1 MNQGAYYIPRD
12 PKNKKKKNGHKADIY
27 LAIPYYIVMIVLV
40 VIPIFLMV
48 ISSFQYDQP
57 QNIFPIGFTLTHYLD
72 FFKAASFVR
81 AMTSSLWIA
90 FATTVVS
97 LMIGYPLAFLL
108 TKLKLKTQMTLL
120 LLINAPMWINM
131 LLRVRALEQIM
142 RMFTPFLID
151 TAPGVVLGLV
161 YVYLPFMVLPIYAVI
176 SKIDPSLIESSAD
189 LGASRLKTMIKVI
202 IPLSLSGV
210 LAGIMMVFLPAATTI
225 IVPQYLAP
233 SQNIYMIGT
242 LIEKSIIYN
251 GRISYASAIA
261 IVLAIVILGIVYY
274 INKLD
279 KYKGV
284 NQNEKQA
291 H

>member
-1 MNQGAYYIPRD
+1 MNHQAYYVEKD
-12 PKNKKKKNGHKADIY
+12 KNAQKKKSVRKAEGY
-27 LAIPYYIVMIVLV
+27 LSIPYYIVLIVLV
-40 VIPIFLMV
+40 VIPIFLMI
-48 ISSFQYDQP
+48 ISSFQLDRQ
-57 QNIFPIGFTLTHYLD
+57 QGIFPIGFTFTHYLD
-72 FFKAASFVR
+72 FFKATSFVR

-90 FATTVVS
+90 FATTVVT
-97 LMIGYPLAFLL
+97 LLIGYPLAYLL
-108 TKLKLKTQMTLL
+108 TKLKFKTQMALL

-142 RMFTPFLID
+142 RMFFPFLIN
-151 TAPGVVLGLV
+151 TAPGVVIGLV

-176 SKIDPSLIESSAD
+176 SKIDPNLIESSSD
-189 LGASRLKTMIKVI
+189 LGASKLKTMIKVI

-210 LAGIMMVFLPAATTI
+210 LSGILMVFLPAATTI

-242 LIEKSIIYN
+242 LIEKSIIYS

-261 IVLAIVILGIVYY
+261 IVLSIVILGIVYY

-284 NQNEKQA
+284 NQNEKEA
-291 H
+291 N

>member
-1 MNQGAYYIPRD
+1 MNRNSYQID
-12 PKNKKKKNGHKADIY
+12 NDLPKKQKKSIRQVEKY
-27 LAIPYYIVMIVLV
+27 LSVPYFIVMIVLV
-40 VIPIFLMV
+40 VIPIFLMI
-48 ISSFQYDQP
+48 ISSFQHDRQSSV
-57 QNIFPIGFTLTHYLD
+57 FPIGFTLTHYRD
-72 FFKAASFVR
+72 FFSATSFVR
-81 AMTSSLWIA
+81 AMTASLWIA
-90 FATTVVS
+90 FATTIVS
-97 LMIGYPLAFLL
+97 LVIGYPLAYLL
-108 TKLKLKTQMTLL
+108 TKLKFKTQMALL

-142 RMFTPFLID
+142 RMFFPFLID
-151 TAPGVVLGLV
+151 SAPGVVLGLV

-176 SKIDPSLIESSAD
+176 SKIDPNLIESSAD
-189 LGASRLKTMIKVI
+189 LGASKMRTMFKVI

-210 LAGIMMVFLPAATTI
+210 LSGVLMVFLPAATTI

-261 IVLAIVILGIVYY
+261 IVLAIVILGIVFY
-274 INKLD
+274 IKKLD

-284 NQNEKQA
+284 NSNEKEA
-291 H
+291 Y

>member
-1 MNQGAYYIPRD
+1 MNRIAYQVEGQND
-12 PKNKKKKNGHKADIY
+12 KKQKKSIRQVEKY
-27 LAIPYYIVMIVLV
+27 LSIPYYIVMIVLV

-48 ISSFQYDQP
+48 ISSFQHDRQASV
-57 QNIFPIGFTLTHYLD
+57 FPIGFTATHYMD

-81 AMTSSLWIA
+81 AMTASLWIA
-90 FATTVVS
+90 FATTIVS
-97 LMIGYPLAFLL
+97 LVIGYPLAFLL
-108 TKLKLKTQMTLL
+108 TKLKLKTQITLL

-142 RMFTPFLID
+142 RMFFPFLID
-151 TAPGVVLGLV
+151 SAPGVVLGLV

-176 SKIDPSLIESSAD
+176 SKIDPNLIESSAD
-189 LGASRLKTMIKVI
+189 LGASKMKTMLKVI

-210 LAGIMMVFLPAATTI
+210 LSGVLMVFLPAATTI

-251 GRISYASAIA
+251 GRVSYASAIA
-261 IVLAIVILGIVYY
+261 IVLAIVILGIVFY
-274 INKLD
+274 IKKLD

-284 NQNEKQA
+284 NSNEKEA
-291 H
+291 Y

>member
-1 MNQGAYYIPRD
+1 MNHNAYYD
-12 PKNKKKKNGHKADIY
+12 DKNPKIIKKKSIRQIEKY
-27 LAIPYYIVMIVLV
+27 LSYPYFIVMIVLV
-40 VIPIFLMV
+40 VIPIFLMI
-48 ISSFQYDQP
+48 ISSFQFDRQ
-57 QNIFPIGFTLTHYLD
+57 QGVFPIGFTLTHYMD
-72 FFKAASFVR
+72 FFRATSFVR

-90 FATTVVS
+90 FATTVVT
-97 LMIGYPLAFLL
+97 LIIGYPLAYLL
-108 TKLKLKTQMTLL
+108 TKLKFKTQMALL

-142 RMFTPFLID
+142 RMFFPFLIN
-151 TAPGVVLGLV
+151 TAPGVVIGLV

-176 SKIDPSLIESSAD
+176 SKIDPNLIESSAD
-189 LGASRLKTMIKVI
+189 LGASRFKTMLKVI

-210 LAGIMMVFLPAATTI
+210 LSGVLMVFLPAATTI

-261 IVLAIVILGIVYY
+261 IVLAIVILGIVFY
-274 INKLD
+274 IKKLD

-284 NQNEKQA
+284 NRNEKEA